1 MNPRE
6 ARITTKATNSNMTWK
21 NRANESTFI
30 FSSLVKLPLI
40 PIGEGQRARWRAFVI
55 PRPIMSIV
63 TNVARP
69 VPARAKAQ
77 RASGRFRQAKPR
89 IAEVSAVMTRIVSG
103 RKTVYSDTSEPYQD
117 SLRPRRDEVEN
128 QDRQDA
134 EHGEGDRQ
142 DRERR
147 NLEAME
153 VRHGVPSRVW
163 RPEDRPLHGPDE
175 VRRREDDRQDRH
187 EDQEAEGRVD
197 ADEDAE
203 LGDEPDEPGKA
214 EGREER
220 NHHEGRHPRC
230 PFRDSPEFRDLPG
243 ADHVTEGSSDH
254 EDRKS
259 TRLNSSHSQ

>member
-6 ARITTKATNSNMTWK
+6 AKITTKATNSNMTWK

-103 RKTVYSDTSEPYQD
+103 RETGDSDASAPSQD
-117 SLRPRRDEVEN
+117 SVRSRRDEVGN
-128 QDRQDA
+128 HDRQD
-134 EHGEGDRQ
+134 G
-142 DRERR
+142 
-147 NLEAME
+147 
-153 VRHGVPSRVW
+153 
-163 RPEDRPLHGPDE
+163 
-175 VRRREDDRQDRH
+175 
-187 EDQEAEGRVD
+187 
-197 ADEDAE
+197 E
-203 LGDEPDEPGKA
+203 LGGGA
-214 EGREER
+214 
-220 NHHEGRHPRC
+220 PR
-230 PFRDSPEFRDLPG
+230 D
-243 ADHVTEGSSDH
+243 
-254 EDRKS
+254 
-259 TRLNSSHSQ
+259 